1 MFIPHTSHTVTPNT
15 YHSAPAWHIRTLRTP
30 PYTSIHLRTPQWT
43 SAHQSAHPGVHSLLY
58 LLLESFMQSR
68 VSLSYVIGYTSGHI
82 RTHHDTSGHSVHLR
96 TLPYTRVHLRIP
108 PYTFHKC
115 HFLNPRDESRCGA
128 SVDLAWASY
137 EEMPF
142 ALGSIWISY
151 FVCTCPDELLASKFQ
166 CHMND
171 AKCSLQLCQR
181 RLERWRCP
189 GSKGE
194 SRTFFSL
201 VTQAFRT
208 PCTSVTEDT
217 SVHLSTPGVHSLLFL
232 LLESFT

>member
-1 MFIPHTSHTVTPNT
+1 M
-15 YHSAPAWHIRTLRTP
+15 
-30 PYTSIHLRTPQWT
+30 
-43 SAHQSAHPGVHSLLY
+43 LY

-166 CHMND
+166 CHMNE
-171 AKCSLQLCQR
+171 AKCSLQLCRR
-181 RLERWRCP
+181 RLERSLCP
-189 GSKGE
+189 GSKGGIADFVLTCH
-194 SRTFFSL
+194 SSFSYTFHK
-201 VTQAFRT
+201 
-208 PCTSVTEDT
+208 CDGDT
-217 SVHLSTPGVHSLLFL
+217 SVHISTPGLHSLLFL
-232 LLESFT
+232 ILQ